1 MSTAVYPSGLH
12 KKQESIVSKID
23 FEREPSPDQIV
34 TQDDTPSNDSLLF
47 RSGDPDFMNSLARG
61 LEVLRAFSGTD
72 GHRTAAQISKHTGL
86 SRAVIRRCLYTLAEA
101 GYVTKA
107 GNHYHLEAKV
117 LSLAQPYY
125 TAINSLPAI
134 AQPFLENVS
143 QQINESCSLAVMDG
157 DEVVYIARSATQ
169 RIMTVSLTIG
179 SRLQSGCTSLGR
191 ILLADWSDQALQQY
205 LKRNPLTAHTA
216 KTITS
221 QREWKK
227 AISAARNDKFA
238 LVDEELEIGL
248 RSIAVPVTDAS
259 GQIIAAMNV
268 GVQATRIS
276 KRILQTE
283 ILDTLQTQA
292 KQLNQRLSELDVV

>member
-1 MSTAVYPSGLH
+1 
-12 KKQESIVSKID
+12 
-23 FEREPSPDQIV
+23 
-34 TQDDTPSNDSLLF
+34 
-47 RSGDPDFMNSLARG
+47 MNSLARG

-86 SRAVIRRCLYTLAEA
+86 SRAVIRRCLYTLTEA
-101 GYVTKA
+101 GYVTKV

-125 TAINSLPAI
+125 TASNSLPAI

-169 RIMTVSLTIG
+169 RIMTVSLTTG

-191 ILLADWSDQALQQY
+191 VLLSNWSDQALQAY
-205 LKRNPLTAHTA
+205 LKRNPLTAHTVKTVTSNREWL
-216 KTITS
+216 KTIS
-221 QREWKK
+221 SVRKDNF
-227 AISAARNDKFA
+227 S

-248 RSIAVPVTDAS
+248 RSIAVPVTDARA
-259 GQIIAAMNV
+259 QVVAAMNV

-276 KRILQTE
+276 QKVLQSKILAILQ
-283 ILDTLQTQA
+283 IQA
-292 KQLNQRLSELDVV
+292 SGLSQRLSELDIVN

>member
-1 MSTAVYPSGLH
+1 
-12 KKQESIVSKID
+12 
-23 FEREPSPDQIV
+23 
-34 TQDDTPSNDSLLF
+34 
-47 RSGDPDFMNSLARG
+47 
-61 LEVLRAFSGTD
+61 
-72 GHRTAAQISKHTGL
+72 
-86 SRAVIRRCLYTLAEA
+86 
-101 GYVTKA
+101 
-107 GNHYHLEAKV
+107 
-117 LSLAQPYY
+117 
-125 TAINSLPAI
+125 
-134 AQPFLENVS
+134 
-143 QQINESCSLAVMDG
+143 MDG

-221 QREWKK
+221 QRDWKK

-292 KQLNQRLSELDVV
+292 KQLNQRLSELNIV

>member
-1 MSTAVYPSGLH
+1 MPKS
-12 KKQESIVSKID
+12 
-23 FEREPSPDQIV
+23 QIV
-34 TQDDTPSNDSLLF
+34 PQNQTPSKDSLLF

-86 SRAVIRRCLYTLAEA
+86 SRAVIRRCLYTLSEA
-101 GYVTKA
+101 GYVTKI

-134 AQPFLENVS
+134 AQPFLEKVS
-143 QQINESCSLAVMDG
+143 QQINESCSLAVLDG
-157 DEVVYIARSATQ
+157 DEVVYVARSATQ

-191 ILLADWSDQALQQY
+191 VLLSNWSDQDLQSY
-205 LKRNPLTAHTA
+205 LKRNPLTAHTE
-216 KTITS
+216 KTVTS
-221 QREWKK
+221 NREWRK
-227 AISAARNDKFA
+227 AISSVQKNNFA

-259 GQIIAAMNV
+259 GRVIAAMNV

-276 KRILQTE
+276 KRVLQTE
-283 ILDTLQTQA
+283 ILATLRTQA
-292 KQLNQRLSELDVV
+292 SGLSQRFSELEITS